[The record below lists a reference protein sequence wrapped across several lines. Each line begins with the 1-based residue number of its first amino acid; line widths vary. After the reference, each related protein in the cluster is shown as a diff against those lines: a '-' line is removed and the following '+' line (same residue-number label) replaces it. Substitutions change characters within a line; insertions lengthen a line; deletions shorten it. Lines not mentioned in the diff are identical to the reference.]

1 MAFVLFES
9 ESPLRISASS
19 GVLLHLLR
27 RPGRRQAAG
36 GMLGAALARVGL
48 AGVALSPLPGR
59 RVCSW
64 LRVGAVGQPQPRLL
78 AAAGAVLDFWRHGTI
93 RVQGILNRSPI
104 FFFSFFHRFRYM
116 GCGRLKEQR
125 PCDMHPSQHLKLK
138 LRSEPG
144 SRSVTRSATLPV
156 ACLHSSWRVMIGI
169 HEFSKAFSVAV
180 RASGR
185 VLRTSTL

>member
-1 MAFVLFES
+1 MRLAFVLFES
-9 ESPLRISASS
+9 ESLRISASS

-104 FFFSFFHRFRYM
+104 FFFSFFI
-116 GCGRLKEQR
+116 
-125 PCDMHPSQHLKLK
+125 
-138 LRSEPG
+138 G
-144 SRSVTRSATLPV
+144 S
-156 ACLHSSWRVMIGI
+156 GI
-169 HEFSKAFSVAV
+169 WGAA
-180 RASGR
+180 A
-185 VLRTSTL
+185 